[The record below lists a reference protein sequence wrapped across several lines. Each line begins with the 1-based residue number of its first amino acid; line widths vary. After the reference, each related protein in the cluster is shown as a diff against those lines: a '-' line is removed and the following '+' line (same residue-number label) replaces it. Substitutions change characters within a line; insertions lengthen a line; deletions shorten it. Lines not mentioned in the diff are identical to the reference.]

1 MLIIKNILPFIM
13 GFLITP
19 PIIKNFRYFKYLY
32 NKTSFYSISFTG
44 IHLIF
49 WGFRIF
55 ILFDRK
61 KSISTS
67 AGVSIK
73 KACLNNF
80 NNEAWAC
87 EACEYIIK
95 IIFLWMSM
103 RSMRVNKRKKRWAS
117 EASEHNINRP

>member
-1 MLIIKNILPFIM
+1 MD
-13 GFLITP
+13 FL
-19 PIIKNFRYFKYLY
+19 
-32 NKTSFYSISFTG
+32 
-44 IHLIF
+44 
-49 WGFRIF
+49 GFRIF
-55 ILFDRK
+55 ILFDHE

-95 IIFLWMSM
+95 IIFYEWACEACEWIKEKKGE
-103 RSMRVNKRKKRWAS
+103 RAKRA
-117 EASEHNINRP
+117 NTI